1 MSSIRATH
9 ICLVCRHS
17 SLFQNTLKFL
27 DLGRFEDLT
36 MSCENFSKDTRLK
49 FEQQAEQFSKLA
61 SDLEKTRSKQDADQK
76 ETVFKFKEA
85 SEEARN
91 NIHAASD
98 QLISLVDVRESKISD
113 NIKIL
118 KKNIGMIG
126 VTLESVEAKQ
136 IKCDGLVGA
145 NRRLL
150 DARFDDLGGQLAE
163 LKEREFNNGRDRENI
178 REEIVEMQNRSDW
191 ENNVRKQNIQVT
203 SLSLFWQVEF

>member
-1 MSSIRATH
+1 
-9 ICLVCRHS
+9 
-17 SLFQNTLKFL
+17 
-27 DLGRFEDLT
+27 
-36 MSCENFSKDTRLK
+36 MSCENFSKDTGLK
-49 FEQQAEQFSKLA
+49 FEQQGEQFSKLA
-61 SDLEKTRSKQDADQK
+61 ADLEKTRSKQDADQK

-203 SLSLFWQVEF
+203 SLSLFWEVEFWKKIASEKLFFKPMKLLLILC